1 MAPKS
6 TPMLQQVRQDTFL
19 ALIRA
24 HDVLVRQTQEL
35 MKGFGVS
42 QSQYNVLRIL
52 RGAGEEGKP
61 SQSIADDMVSQVPDV
76 SRLVSRLVD
85 AGLASR
91 CADPGDRRV
100 VRVMVTSQGLAL
112 LAAMDQPVA
121 DLHTTVLGAMSSKDL
136 KQFKGL
142 LKKI

>member
-100 VRVMVTSQGLAL
+100 VRVMVTFQGLAL

-121 DLHTTVLGAMSSKDL
+121 DLHSTVLGGISSKEL
-136 KQFKGL
+136 KQLKSL